1 MNLSVV
7 NKAVLLTLILLLAG
21 CASAPQDDPW
31 ADKKDPF
38 EDFNRDMWEF
48 NQELDKAVLKPAAKA
63 YGHIPKPV
71 RTGMINVVENLEEVP
86 SVVNNLLQLKVVDAG
101 VSFWRFTINST
112 IGVLGI
118 FDVATHIGIDRREE
132 GFGEV
137 LATYGVPDGPFLML
151 PGLGPTVPVDR
162 GGDTVDGMY
171 FPLDNLN
178 GPTSIARW
186 VIKGLDTRLQLMDLE
201 PMLEDSIDPYSF
213 VKESY
218 YQNWLNKKYDGN
230 PPPPPAEEELDD
242 DFYDQF

>member
-1 MNLSVV
+1 M
-7 NKAVLLTLILLLAG
+7 LLLGG
-21 CASAPQDDPW
+21 CAAAPQEDPW
-31 ADKKDPF
+31 ADSKDPF

-48 NQELDKAVLKPAAKA
+48 NEELDKAVLKPAAQA
-63 YGHIPKPV
+63 YGYIPKPV
-71 RTGMINVVENLEEVP
+71 RTGMINMVENLDEV
-86 SVVNNLLQLKVVDAG
+86 SSMVNNLLQLKVVDAG

-112 IGVLGI
+112 VGVLGV
-118 FDVATHIGIDRREE
+118 FDVATHMGIDRREE

-137 LATYGVPDGPFLML
+137 LASYGMPDGPFLML

-162 GGDTVDGMY
+162 GGDVVDGMY
-171 FPLDNLN
+171 FPLDNLS

-186 VIKGLDTRLQLMDLE
+186 VIKGLDTRLQLVELE

-218 YQNWLNKKYDGN
+218 YQRWLNKKYDGN
-230 PPPPPAEEELDD
+230 PPPTADEDELDD